1 MHASPGFIRVGLIGL
16 DTSHCPVFTDAFN
29 NAGGDSA
36 LAAIRVVAAFPA
48 GNPEFPL
55 SRDRIAG
62 FTHKVRD
69 KGVEIVDSMAALLE
83 RVDAA
88 MVLSVDGG
96 QHLAQAEAVL
106 RAGKR
111 LFIDKPLTATLRDA
125 VKIVELGERTGVPWF
140 TTSSLRYM
148 PGVQRMRSLPE
159 LGKIVG
165 CEAFGP
171 TRAMQGHGDLCWYG
185 IHGIEILYTLMGAG
199 CERVTRVR
207 TETVEMVTG
216 VWRDERVGN
225 FRGIRDEAGHAAFG
239 ATAYGTGAIAHECCQ
254 ADYMPMLAEI
264 AKFFRTG
271 VSPVNARES
280 LEIIAYIEAAELSG
294 QRGGAVVTIEE
305 VMAAARRG

>member
-1 MHASPGFIRVGLIGL
+1 MPSALRVGLIGL

-29 NAGGDSA
+29 NAAGDSA
-36 LAAIRVVAAFPA
+36 LAGIRVVAALPA

-62 FTHKVRD
+62 FTQKVRE
-69 KGVEIVDSMAALLE
+69 KGVEIVGSMDALLE
-83 RVDAA
+83 RVDVA

-111 LFIDKPLTATLRDA
+111 LFIDKPLAATLRDA
-125 VKIVELGERTGVPWF
+125 VKIVDLGDRAGVSWF

-148 PGVQRMRSLPE
+148 PGVQRLRALPE

-185 IHGIEILYTLMGAG
+185 IHGIEILYTLMGTG
-199 CERVTRVR
+199 CQRVTRVK
-207 TETVEMVTG
+207 TPTVELVTG
-216 VWRDERVGN
+216 VWRDGRVGT
-225 FRGIRDEAGHAAFG
+225 FRGIHDNAGHAAFG
-239 ATAYGTGAIAHECCQ
+239 ATAFGTNAIAHESCQ
-254 ADYMPMLAEI
+254 ADYMPMLGEI

-271 VSPVNARES
+271 VPPVEARVS
-280 LEIIAYIEAAELSG
+280 LELMAYIEAAELSG
-294 QRGGAVVTIEE
+294 QRGGAVVTIDE
-305 VMAAARRG
+305 VVAAARG